1 MPTNPAILSYCIH
14 RIAGMQTLLLTRTNR
29 NSFGLFGGAIANFNL
44 YLGEHKMQKT
54 EINSAIAEILPA
66 VESINGV
73 AIATVEETIKEIG
86 FASQKESAKIVKS
99 KDELARLNANLL
111 GWIAQLDAEG
121 KVMRFPDDHKLTPKK
136 VIPIKYDD
144 FMIIRGF
151 YVGAAYDAGAV
162 SIEAAQKVWEAAI
175 KELASEAGYTR
186 PVADSKDAVRMA
198 EKRAKLVEKFAPES
212 TGALIE
218 KKAELLAKPDLGNKE
233 LSIVKEI
240 NDEVARRE
248 KPELDKAQKARA
260 VTRDAIVAR
269 ARELCKAGTD
279 DADELLIAG
288 LLAMTK

>member
-1 MPTNPAILSYCIH
+1 
-14 RIAGMQTLLLTRTNR
+14 
-29 NSFGLFGGAIANFNL
+29 
-44 YLGEHKMQKT
+44 MQKT
-54 EINSAIAEILPA
+54 EINSAIAETLPA

-73 AIATVEETIKEIG
+73 AIATVESSIKEIG
-86 FASQKESAKIVKS
+86 FASQKEIAKISKS
-99 KDELARLNANLL
+99 QDELNRLNTNLL

-121 KVMRFPDDHKLTPKK
+121 KAMRYPDDHPLTPKK
-136 VIPIKYDD
+136 IIPIKYDD
-144 FMIIRGF
+144 FMVIRGF

-162 SIEAAQKVWEAAI
+162 SIDAAEKVWEAAI

-186 PVADSKDAVRMA
+186 PKADNKDAVRMA
-198 EKRAKLVEKFAPES
+198 EKRAKLVEKYAPES

-248 KPELDKAQKARA
+248 KPAEDKAQKARA
-260 VTRDAIVAR
+260 VTRDAIIAR
-269 ARELCKAGTD
+269 ARELCKAGTA

-288 LLAMTK
+288 LLAMSSTSKPALM

>member
-1 MPTNPAILSYCIH
+1 MQLS
-14 RIAGMQTLLLTRTNR
+14 
-29 NSFGLFGGAIANFNL
+29 
-44 YLGEHKMQKT
+44 K
-54 EINSAIAEILPA
+54 INSAIAETLPA

-73 AIATVEETIKEIG
+73 AIATVETSIKEIG
-86 FASQKESAKIVKS
+86 FASQKETAKIVKS
-99 KDELARLNANLL
+99 KGELERLNANLL
-111 GWIAQLDAEG
+111 GWIAQLGADG
-121 KVMRFPDDHKLTPKK
+121 KVMRYAEDHALTPKK
-136 VIPIKYDD
+136 IIPIKYDD

-260 VTRDAIVAR
+260 VTRDAIIAR
-269 ARELCKAGTD
+269 AKELCKAGTD
-279 DADELLIAG
+279 DADELLISG

>member
-1 MPTNPAILSYCIH
+1 
-14 RIAGMQTLLLTRTNR
+14 MQTLPATRTNR

-54 EINSAIAEILPA
+54 EINSAIAETLPA

-73 AIATVEETIKEIG
+73 AIATVEATIKEIG
-86 FASQKESAKIVKS
+86 FASQKETAKISKS
-99 KDELARLNANLL
+99 EDELSRLNTNLL

-121 KVMRFPDDHKLTPKK
+121 KVMRFPDDHESTPKK
-136 VIPIKYDD
+136 IIPIKYDD
-144 FMIIRGF
+144 FKIIRGF

-162 SIEAAQKVWEAAI
+162 SIEAAEKVWEEAI
-175 KELASEAGYTR
+175 KELASEAGFTR
-186 PVADSKDAVRMA
+186 PKAENKDAVRMA
-198 EKRAKLVEKFAPES
+198 EKRAKLIEKFAPES

-248 KPELDKAQKARA
+248 KPAEDKAQKARA
-260 VTRDAIVAR
+260 VTRDAIIAR
-269 ARELCKAGTD
+269 ARELCKAGTA

-288 LLAMTK
+288 LLAMSSTSKPALM

>member
-1 MPTNPAILSYCIH
+1 MQLS
-14 RIAGMQTLLLTRTNR
+14 
-29 NSFGLFGGAIANFNL
+29 
-44 YLGEHKMQKT
+44 K
-54 EINSAIAEILPA
+54 INSAIAETLPA

-121 KVMRFPDDHKLTPKK
+121 KVMRFPDNHKLTPKK

-162 SIEAAQKVWEAAI
+162 SIDAAEKVWEAAI
-175 KELASEAGYTR
+175 KELATEAGYTR
-186 PVADSKDAVRMA
+186 PKSDDKDAVRMA
-198 EKRAKLVEKFAPES
+198 ENRVKLIEKHAPDS
-212 TGALIE
+212 DDVLIE
-218 KKAELLAKPDLGNKE
+218 KKEAALKVGDNKSVS
-233 LSIVKEI
+233 LVKEI
-240 NDEVARRE
+240 NNELARRE

-260 VTRDAIVAR
+260 VTRDAIIAR
-269 ARELCKAGTD
+269 AKELCKAGTD
-279 DADELLIAG
+279 DADELLISG